1 MFGSMNKIVSAEDTD
16 GSVSDHHIHY
26 SSHTIEDD
34 GAASDH
40 HIHYSSHTIE
50 EDGAVSNH
58 HIHYSSHTIEED
70 GGATVEEV
78 SAVPPLEISI
88 NDSSQL
94 TISFRGQVY
103 VFDAVQAVL
112 LLLGGNELTSGS
124 QCAELSSQNQT
135 GEEEYP
141 AKCSLPQ
148 RAASLNRFRQKRK
161 ERCFDKKVR
170 YSVRQEV
177 ALRMHRNK
185 GQFTSSKNQDGTN
198 SWGSDQ
204 ESGQDAVQSETLC
217 THCGISSK
225 STPMMRRGPSGP
237 RSLCNACGL
246 FWANRGTLRD
256 LSKRNQEHSLAPPEQ
271 VDEGSNNNDFDC
283 RSGIPAQHNNLEKQ
297 LSIHDTL
304 TPSNQLEC
312 VPGNTSPLHFI
323 HFSALSF
330 SHEFPNLFSR
340 FQFPSRKPCITAS
353 QIRVSDRRVEESM
366 ATVNP
371 QPLQFEDPAIP
382 VDDDDDDDDGGD
394 DDAMDDLEDANVN
407 SVNVAANAAAS
418 VNHEAVVAMPS
429 RTSELTLSFEGEVYV
444 FPAITPQKVQA
455 VLLLLGGRDV
465 QARVPA
471 VEQPFDQSNRG
482 MGDTPK
488 RSNLSRR
495 IASLVRFRE
504 KRKERC
510 FDKKIRYSVRKE
522 VAQRMHRKNGQFAS
536 LKESPGS
543 SNWDSAQSS
552 GQDGTSHSESV
563 RRCHHCGVSENNTPA
578 MRRGPAGP
586 RTLCNACGLMWA
598 NKGTLRDLSKGGRN
612 LSVEQSDLDTPI
624 DVKPTSVLE
633 GELPG
638 IHDEQDSSEDPS
650 KSNAADGSSNHA
662 VNPSDEE
669 LPETAEHFTNV
680 LPLGIGHSS
689 TNENEQEPLVEL
701 SNPSDTDIDI
711 PGNFD

>member
-1 MFGSMNKIVSAEDTD
+1 
-16 GSVSDHHIHY
+16 
-26 SSHTIEDD
+26 
-34 GAASDH
+34 
-40 HIHYSSHTIE
+40 
-50 EDGAVSNH
+50 
-58 HIHYSSHTIEED
+58 
-70 GGATVEEV
+70 
-78 SAVPPLEISI
+78 
-88 NDSSQL
+88 
-94 TISFRGQVY
+94 
-103 VFDAVQAVL
+103 
-112 LLLGGNELTSGS
+112 
-124 QCAELSSQNQT
+124 
-135 GEEEYP
+135 
-141 AKCSLPQ
+141 
-148 RAASLNRFRQKRK
+148 
-161 ERCFDKKVR
+161 
-170 YSVRQEV
+170 
-177 ALRMHRNK
+177 
-185 GQFTSSKNQDGTN
+185 
-198 SWGSDQ
+198 
-204 ESGQDAVQSETLC
+204 
-217 THCGISSK
+217 
-225 STPMMRRGPSGP
+225 
-237 RSLCNACGL
+237 
-246 FWANRGTLRD
+246 
-256 LSKRNQEHSLAPPEQ
+256 
-271 VDEGSNNNDFDC
+271 
-283 RSGIPAQHNNLEKQ
+283 
-297 LSIHDTL
+297 
-304 TPSNQLEC
+304 
-312 VPGNTSPLHFI
+312 
-323 HFSALSF
+323 
-330 SHEFPNLFSR
+330 
-340 FQFPSRKPCITAS
+340 
-353 QIRVSDRRVEESM
+353 M

-488 RSNLSRR
+488 RSDLSRR
-495 IASLVRFRE
+495 IASLVRFRV

-543 SNWDSAQSS
+543 SNWDSVQSS